1 MILGEYK
8 RMSSEKNDAAS
19 LRFFPT
25 FAVFLMLCVAG
36 RAVEAQETA
45 QSGYSLVGTIQSGD
59 LTGAVITVSKTEQTF
74 FRKFE
79 KLPDGSQ
86 IVEVHPD
93 SIALKRDDGTKFE
106 MYTLHETKTIASAQ
120 PAAPPA
126 NTRQPEVRQSIP
138 EPYYGAPPERIPN
151 SHGKR
156 RRTRSSPNE
165 E

>member
-1 MILGEYK
+1 MTPGENK
-8 RMSSEKNDAAS
+8 RMPPEKNEAAS
-19 LRFFPT
+19 LLLFLT
-25 FAVFLMLCVAG
+25 FAVFLLFCLTG
-36 RAVEAQETA
+36 RTVEAQETA
-45 QSGYSLVGTIQSGD
+45 GYSLVGTIQSGD
-59 LTGAVITVSKTEQTF
+59 LTGAVIAVSKTEQTF

-93 SIALKRDDGTKFE
+93 SIVLKRDDGTRFE
-106 MYTLHETKTIASAQ
+106 MYTLHETKTVASAQ
-120 PAAPPA
+120 PAA
-126 NTRQPEVRQSIP
+126 NTRQPEVRQSAP

-156 RRTRSSPNE
+156 RRPRSSPNE